1 MMSCT
6 RLSVIQ
12 DMETREFR
20 EKLVSSAFTAFQ
32 LGAGGD
38 KPFLEYLSA
47 IGLAD
52 KTTAQPVKAKPTT
65 ADILKKSQNIRERA
79 VKQRLKDKTA

>member
-1 MMSCT
+1 MPCT

-12 DMETREFR
+12 DIETREFR
-20 EKLVSSAFTAFQ
+20 EKLITSAFTAFQ

-52 KTTAQPVKAKPTT
+52 KPAAQQVKSKPTT
-65 ADILKKSQNIRERA
+65 ADILRKSQNIRERA
-79 VKQRLKDKTA
+79 VKQMAKSKS